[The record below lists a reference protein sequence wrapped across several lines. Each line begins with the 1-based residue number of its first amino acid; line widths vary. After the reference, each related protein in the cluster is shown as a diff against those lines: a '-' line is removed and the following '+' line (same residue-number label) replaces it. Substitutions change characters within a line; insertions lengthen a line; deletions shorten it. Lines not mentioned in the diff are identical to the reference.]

1 MEENS
6 GSGVPLSF
14 HALAKSRRASSTS
27 SASSSASSSAAHH
40 HRKNRR
46 RKCRNDKRMKR
57 LEKAVDNLTATV
69 STIVK
74 GQSIHSVPKMHEN
87 SDSDALSILVPD
99 DSEASFSHDKTEG
112 SQPVLHSF
120 DFKQETTLKSTIP
133 KTSTSHAETL
143 CKLQHFDTIDWSQ
156 STSYRAEKSI
166 LFEGAFPSSNSACDQ
181 LQRTVIARSK
191 TPDNS
196 VILSIDGESGE
207 HPTMF

>member
-14 HALAKSRRASSTS
+14 HAPAKSRRASSTS
-27 SASSSASSSAAHH
+27 SASSSASSSAGHH

-46 RKCRNDKRMKR
+46 RNRRNDKRMKR

-99 DSEASFSHDKTEG
+99 DSEASFSHDKTE
-112 SQPVLHSF
+112 
-120 DFKQETTLKSTIP
+120 
-133 KTSTSHAETL
+133 
-143 CKLQHFDTIDWSQ
+143 
-156 STSYRAEKSI
+156 EKSI